1 MYRPFSS
8 ALALILVLA
17 ILNFIT
23 IVSFLY
29 FGTLT
34 SDDRL
39 LRLGMMFIGSVV
51 SATITVGVVFVI
63 TPVLRDFLITFR
75 RLLRFDSLSHPLLVR
90 LATEAPG
97 TYHHSLMIANLAHR
111 VAKAI
116 GADPILTRIGAYYH
130 DIGKLKNPEMFVENQ
145 REGKTLSPEGEN
157 YEAAAL
163 KIMAHV
169 EEGLKLAKEH
179 NLPPEIT
186 AFIPQHHGTA
196 VMRYFYDRARDEGKR
211 VKVND
216 FRYQGPKPLS
226 LETALVMLADAIEA
240 RVRAVG
246 EFTRAKIQE
255 IVQEVIEE
263 RVADKQLE
271 LISVNETL
279 LNRISRA
286 FVEAELVIHHRRLKY
301 PADLKKENGT
311 V

>member
-1 MYRPFSS
+1 MYRPFPS
-8 ALALILVLA
+8 ALAFILVLA
-17 ILNFIT
+17 IFNFIT

-34 SDDRL
+34 SDDRF
-39 LRLGMMFIGSVV
+39 LRLGMMFIGSIV
-51 SATITVGVVFVI
+51 SATITVGVVFII

-97 TYHHSLMIANLAHR
+97 TYHHSLMIATLAHR

-130 DIGKLKNPEMFVENQ
+130 DVGKLKDPELFVENQ
-145 REGKTLSPEGEN
+145 RDGKTPPAQN
-157 YEAAAL
+157 IDYEAAA
-163 KIMAHV
+163 KAIMAHV

-186 AFIPQHHGTA
+186 AFIPQHHGTS
-196 VMRYFYDRARDEGKR
+196 VMRYFYDRAHDEGKH
-211 VKVND
+211 VKMDD

-271 LISVNETL
+271 LASVNETL
-279 LNRISRA
+279 LNKISRA
-286 FVEAELVIHHRRLKY
+286 FVEAELVVHHRRLKY

-311 V
+311 S